1 MRGAWVCPVEV
12 QRPSA
17 QSGMKPTIHVLTGC
31 TAVGKTEWALR
42 WAEAHDAEIISC
54 DSLLFYRHMDIGT
67 AKPTPLELGR
77 VPHHLIDVSV
87 ASEPMDITRYITL
100 ARAAVESITARG
112 RKVLVTGGSGFYLKS
127 FFAPVADEVA
137 VPAELRLAV
146 AVQLEHA
153 GIGALVE
160 ELRSLNPDGLGALD
174 VDNPRRVTRALER
187 CRVTGKTLSVLKA
200 EFLARPGAFAQWP
213 VTLVRLER
221 APEEVNLRIDARV
234 ETMVRA
240 GLVEEVRRLRAEAF
254 ERNPSAASAIGYREV
269 LAMLDGKLAPAALVA
284 EIAQNTRALVRK
296 QRTWF
301 RTQLPEH
308 RVVRL
313 GEGEPRDLEFF

>member
-1 MRGAWVCPVEV
+1 
-12 QRPSA
+12 
-17 QSGMKPTIHVLTGC
+17 MKPTIYVLTGC

-42 WAEAHDAEIISC
+42 WAEANDAEIISC

-67 AKPTPLELGR
+67 AKPTAEELGR
-77 VPHHLIDVSV
+77 VPHHLIDVV
-87 ASEPMDITRYITL
+87 AASEPMDITRYITL
-100 ARAAVESITARG
+100 ARAAVEMITARG

-127 FFAPVADEVA
+127 FFGPVADDVA
-137 VPAELRLAV
+137 VPAEVRTAV
-146 AVQLEHA
+146 ALQLEQA

-160 ELRSLNPDGLGALD
+160 ELRALNPAGLGALD

-187 CRVTGKTLSVLKA
+187 CRVTGKTLAVLKA
-200 EFLARPGAFAQWP
+200 EFLARPGAFAEWS
-213 VTLVRLER
+213 VALVRLER

-234 ETMVRA
+234 AAMMRA
-240 GLVEEVRRLRAEAF
+240 GLVEEVRRLRSEGF
-254 ERNPSAASAIGYREV
+254 ECNPSAASAIGYREV
-269 LAMLDGKLAPAALVA
+269 LAMLDGKLASSALAA
-284 EIAQNTRALVRK
+284 EIAQNTRMLVRK

-313 GEGEPRDLEFF
+313 GADEPRALEFFNPAN

>member
-1 MRGAWVCPVEV
+1 
-12 QRPSA
+12 
-17 QSGMKPTIHVLTGC
+17 MKPTIYVLTGC

-42 WAEAHDAEIISC
+42 WAEANDAEIISC

-67 AKPTPLELGR
+67 AKPTPAELGR
-77 VPHHLIDVSV
+77 VPHHLIDVV
-87 ASEPMDITRYITL
+87 AASEPMDITRYITL
-100 ARAAVESITARG
+100 ARAAVETIAARG

-127 FFAPVADEVA
+127 FFGPVADDVA
-137 VPAELRLAV
+137 VPAEVRAAV
-146 AVQLEHA
+146 AVQLEQA

-160 ELRSLNPDGLGALD
+160 ELRALNPAGLGALD

-187 CRVTGKTLSVLKA
+187 CRVTGKTLAELKA
-200 EFLARPGAFAQWP
+200 EFLARPGAFAEWP
-213 VTLVRLER
+213 VALVRLER
-221 APEEVNLRIDARV
+221 SPEEVNLRIDARV

-240 GLVEEVRRLRAEAF
+240 GLVEEVRRLRADGF
-254 ERNPSAASAIGYREV
+254 ERNPSAAGAIGYREV
-269 LAMLDGKLAPAALVA
+269 LAMLDGKLSSSAMAA

-313 GEGEPRDLEFF
+313 GAGEPRDFEFFNPAT